1 MKSYKLIV
9 AAALGTMLFS
19 SAAAWAQDCTPS
31 DKFQTVSPGKLSV
44 AIYEYPP
51 FTVIGSDGSIGG
63 VDGDIAKAI
72 AKKYC
77 LQIEAVVVD
86 AAAIVQNVLTKKADI
101 GTGDW
106 YRTAERAKVLGLS
119 YPLYID
125 QMGIYSKTGLK
136 TVKELEGKKVGSV
149 AGFLWVDDLQK
160 VLGDNLS
167 LYQNPVAI
175 AQDLQSGRIDAA
187 VDSYGTGVYAQA
199 KGGYPGIK
207 INVSEPDPR
216 VAASGQP
223 AQSNL
228 LYSKDNTAFG
238 EALDAAI
245 KEMHENGELAK
256 ILTDNGL
263 AASGADTGEPRLI
276 E

>member
-1 MKSYKLIV
+1 MKAYKTI
-9 AAALGTMLFS
+9 AAASLGAMLFC

-63 VDGDIAKAI
+63 VDGDIAKEI

-77 LQIEAVVVD
+77 LQIQAVVVD

-125 QMGIYSKTGLK
+125 QMGIYSKTGIK

-160 VLGDNLS
+160 LLGDNLS
-167 LYQNPVAI
+167 LYQNPVAL

-187 VDSYGTGVYAQA
+187 VDSYGTGVYAQK
-199 KGGYPGIK
+199 KGGYQGIQ

-223 AQSNL
+223 AQANL
-228 LYSKDNTAFG
+228 LYNKDNPKFG

-245 KEMHENGELAK
+245 KEMHSNGDLAK
-256 ILTDNGL
+256 ILTANGL
-263 AASGADTGEPRLI
+263 DPSGADTGEPRLI
-276 E
+276 Q